1 MLSALHTYR
10 ITDGSAA
17 FAPFALPDNPALAE
31 VLARL
36 PTSPE
41 GFFRSVEFVSPTPEA
56 VLREAQVLFGTDRTP
71 VGDSYLVDT
80 RESAVRIYADHLRGL
95 FYGAYA
101 LLQDAEDSG
110 DGRSVGRGLI
120 WDLPRCPFRGLKV
133 YMPAPDDLGSFTR
146 TVDLLL
152 ALRYNTVIIEVGGAM
167 EYKTH
172 PEINSAW
179 IEYCR
184 EMNRYPDRADEIQNR
199 TYPWAKNSI
208 HFENGGGRWLTQDTV
223 RGLVKYCRDRGL
235 EVIPECPTLSHA
247 DYLLMPHPELAER
260 NNDPWPDVYCPS
272 NPDTYRLVFDVL
284 GEVVDIFRPKIV
296 HIGHDETYSIGI
308 CPRCKGK
315 PAEKI
320 YADDLTKIHDWLA
333 ERGIRTMFWAEK
345 VLDAIGLNGEHFGGS
360 EQRVRHS
367 DGTVEITRP
376 ATWRAIDLIPRD
388 VIAHHWYWSIAEY
401 FDDEFNKRGIELWYG
416 NFAPVN
422 FLDWNRR
429 LAQGAKGGAPSHWS
443 SLEDATLQ
451 RNGVFLSLFMGRRMF
466 WDETWDDARFPE
478 YIDSVF
484 EEMYIARSRKTM
496 EGPHFLIEH
505 TSTIERPYRYLSSVP
520 MQVERDTVGR
530 YEVEYEDGEIF
541 SIPLVYGLNI
551 TGKDRVWER
560 HYQGDLSENIGL
572 AERDSWSF
580 DSKLAEVSWTTLPFR
595 RGKDTWFRVAVPD
608 PHPEKRV
615 TALRVIKTCTDEGEI
630 LLGGFTRSSS
640 SEGSNGR

>member
-1 MLSALHTYR
+1 MLSALHTFR
-10 ITDGSAA
+10 ITDGSAV
-17 FAPFALPDNPALAE
+17 FAPFTLPDNEALAA
-31 VLARL
+31 VLAQI

-41 GFFRSVEFVSPTPEA
+41 GFFRGVEFVSPIPEILLA
-56 VLREAQVLFGTDRTP
+56 EARALFGTDRTP
-71 VGDSYLVDT
+71 VEDSYLVDT
-80 RESAVRIYADHLRGL
+80 RGSIARVCADNMRGL
-95 FYGAYA
+95 IYGAYA
-101 LLQDAEDSG
+101 LLQDARDSG

-133 YMPAPDDLGSFTR
+133 YMPAPDDLDSFRR

-152 ALRYNTVIIEVGGAM
+152 SLRYNTIILEVGGAM
-167 EYKTH
+167 EYKSH

-179 IEYCR
+179 IDYCR
-184 EMNRYPDRADEIQNR
+184 EMNRYPDRADEIQNK

-208 HFENGGGRWLTQDTV
+208 HFENGGGRFLTQDAV
-223 RGLVKYCRDRGL
+223 RGLVKYCRDRGM

-260 NNDPWPDVYCPS
+260 DNDAWPDAYCPS
-272 NPDTYRLVFDVL
+272 NPDTYKLVFDVL
-284 GEVVDIFRPKIV
+284 GEVIDVFRPEVV
-296 HIGHDETYSIGI
+296 HIGHDEYYSIGV

-315 PAEKI
+315 PAEKLF
-320 YADDLTKIHDWLA
+320 ADDLTKIHDWLA

-360 EQRVRHS
+360 EQRVRHE
-367 DGTVEITRP
+367 DGSVEIVRP

-401 FDDEFNKRGIELWYG
+401 FDDEFNKRGITLRYG

-429 LAQGAKGGAPSHWS
+429 LTQGAEGGAPSHWS

-466 WDETWDDARFPE
+466 WDEAWDDARFPE
-478 YIDSVF
+478 YIDDVF
-484 EEMYIARSRKTM
+484 EEMYLTCNRKTL

-505 TSTIERPYRYLSSVP
+505 ASTIERPYQYLSSVP

-530 YEVEYEDGEIF
+530 YEVEYEDGEILTV
-541 SIPLVYGLNI
+541 PLVYGLNI
-551 TGKDRVWER
+551 SGKSRVWER
-560 HYQGDLSENIGL
+560 HYQGGLSENIGL
-572 AERDSWSF
+572 AERDTWSF

-595 RGKDTWFRVAVPD
+595 RGKDTWFRLAVPD

-615 TALRVIKTCTDEGEI
+615 TAIRVIKTCEDEGDI
-630 LLGGFTRSSS
+630 LLGGYVHS
-640 SEGSNGR
+640 